1 MILYKIGEIMHI
13 NAQNIIFE
21 SKGDGYSLIVPNSG
35 RFSNNQ
41 KVKLF
46 IYEYKSDYSTQTYAF
61 KDYMERVL
69 FVDLISLTG
78 IGPRIAMN
86 LLDNDWEKIANYIA
100 LSDAESLSK
109 IPYVQEKQAKL
120 IVVNLQSKWN
130 KILLKNKD
138 ITKNTNEISNIND
151 VVSSLKIMGFKEKQ
165 INEAISKIDNKG
177 NVEEMIQKSIEL
189 ISKQM
194 NENRVTTK

>member
-21 SKGDGYSLIVPNSG
+21 SKGDGYSLIVPNSA
-35 RFSNNQ
+35 RFSANQ

-46 IYEYKSDYSTQTYAF
+46 IYEYKSDYSAQTYAF

-100 LSDAESLSK
+100 LSDVESLSK
-109 IPYVQEKQAKL
+109 IPYVQDKQAKL
-120 IVVNLQSKWN
+120 IVVNLQNKWN

-165 INEAISKIDNKG
+165 INEAISKIENKG
-177 NVEEMIQKSIEL
+177 DVEEMIQKSIEF

-194 NENRVTTK
+194 NESRITTK

>member
-138 ITKNTNEISNIND
+138 ITKSTNEISNMND

>member
-130 KILLKNKD
+130 KIILKNKD
-138 ITKNTNEISNIND
+138 ITKSTNEISNIND

-194 NENRVTTK
+194 NENRVTAK

>member
-100 LSDAESLSK
+100 LSDTESLSK

-138 ITKNTNEISNIND
+138 ITKSTNEISNIND

>member
-138 ITKNTNEISNIND
+138 ITKSTNEISNIND

>member
-21 SKGDGYSLIVPNSG
+21 SKGDGYSLIVPNSR

-138 ITKNTNEISNIND
+138 ITKSTNEISNIND

>member
-86 LLDNDWEKIANYIA
+86 LLDNNWEKIANYIA

-130 KILLKNKD
+130 KIILKNKD
-138 ITKNTNEISNIND
+138 ITKSTNEISNIND

>member
-78 IGPRIAMN
+78 VGPRIAMN

-138 ITKNTNEISNIND
+138 ITKSTNEISNIND

>member
-100 LSDAESLSK
+100 LSDPESLSK

-138 ITKNTNEISNIND
+138 ITKSTNEISNIND